1 MEKNIYLRAIE
12 LDEAQVLR
20 ELMNNSQ
27 VLGYVIGRS
36 EFISLSSQKEWI
48 KSINNDNTYRL
59 IIVDAQSNGP
69 IGVTGLWNIDWQ
81 N

>member
-12 LDEAQVLR
+12 LDEAQVLQ

-59 IIVDAQSNGP
+59 IIVDAQSTGP